1 MKQKVI
7 SCFTAFL
14 MGVSLVSGNIVNAAD
29 QQKMNMKDGYEWEYW
44 NSNGAGKIEMN
55 VGNNGIYECSWN
67 DVEECI
73 FKSGY
78 KLGSTQ
84 TWDYYTFMT
93 RCSYSIDYKPEGV
106 SYIGYYGWTEDPLVE
121 YYIVEAWGTWR
132 PGGLFG
138 EKEKILISDGKS
150 YDIYSVDRINQ
161 PSIHGTEMF
170 KQYWSVAQNN
180 PAVVDKM
187 NSIRGA
193 VTLSNHFKAWEENG
207 MKLGKMYELSMQV
220 SCYQGSGY
228 AKVKP
233 GFNGFE
239 GFEGEM
245 ENVVGDN
252 NTETTTINTETTVT
266 DVTVETVQDVQTDI
280 SEETTVTD
288 VTSETVQDVQTDIS
302 EETTVTDV
310 TAETVQDVQTDIS
323 EETTVT
329 DVTAETV
336 QDTQTDISEETT
348 VTDVS
353 DTDVTTENS
362 TDENEPLYG
371 DVDENGVVELTDL
384 TVLSVY
390 LLGGNELSDSQLIK
404 ANVYKDEFVDIAD
417 LARLKQYI
425 CKDPVVLE
433 GGLLKTITD
442 KLKSG
447 NEDGYDWELWNDDD
461 IGTAEMTI
469 GSIGN
474 YSCSWSNV
482 RNCIFKSG
490 KKLGCTK
497 TADEYGGLT
506 WTYDVD
512 FSPNGNAYMGI
523 YGWTEDPTVEYYIV
537 ESWGTWRPP
546 GIRDKKG
553 ILQSDGRNYDV
564 YTVTRYNQPSI
575 HGTETYEQ
583 YWDVAQTNPACAY
596 TKKNIKGSINISN
609 HFRNWEKL
617 GLRTGRLYEIS
628 FCIEAYNSSG
638 SADIK
643 QNRPYY

>member
-1 MKQKVI
+1 MKYKIV
-7 SCFTAFL
+7 SCFTAML
-14 MGVSLVSGNIVNAAD
+14 MTLSLLPASAGSLTVYSVDRHECGI
-29 QQKMNMKDGYEWEYW
+29 KDSYDWEYW
-44 NSNGAGKIEMN
+44 NGHNIGDVQMTMEKMG
-55 VGNNGIYECSWN
+55 YFECKWK

-73 FKSGY
+73 FKSGK

-84 TWDYYTFMT
+84 TWENYRFMFDRYTYDIEYYPDGNSF
-93 RCSYSIDYKPEGV
+93 
-106 SYIGYYGWTEDPLVE
+106 IGYYGWAEDPLVE
-121 YYIVEAWGTWR
+121 YYVVEAWGNWR
-132 PGGLFG
+132 PCSECKSKASFS
-138 EKEKILISDGKS
+138 SDGKE
-150 YDIYSVDRINQ
+150 YDVYTVERINA
-161 PSIHGTEMF
+161 PSIHGNETFE
-170 KQYWSVAQNN
+170 QYWSVAKEN
-180 PAVVDKM
+180 PAELKKLNKFEGTVSMRDHFEEWEKNDMKM
-187 NSIRGA
+187 
-193 VTLSNHFKAWEENG
+193 
-207 MKLGKMYELSMQV
+207 GKMYEISMQV
-220 SCYQGSGY
+220 LSYEGSGY
-228 AKVKP
+228 ANIFP
-233 GFNGFE
+233 GI
-239 GFEGEM
+239 M
-245 ENVVGDN
+245 SSIYDWHRLYDENDDTKEN
-252 NTETTTINTETTVT
+252 EVT
-266 DVTVETVQDVQTDI
+266 DTSGEILTDTTEVLNTAEETAVTEISETAEETAQTNVTDI
-280 SEETTVTD
+280 SD
-288 VTSETVQDVQTDIS
+288 ETVLTN
-302 EETTVTDV
+302 E
-310 TAETVQDVQTDIS
+310 
-323 EETTVT
+323 
-329 DVTAETV
+329 
-336 QDTQTDISEETT
+336 
-348 VTDVS
+348 TDVS
-353 DTDVTTENS
+353 KEITMTEDTSNS
-362 TDENEPLYG
+362 SSQNEEVLYG
-371 DVDENGVVELTDL
+371 DIDGNGVVELTDL

-390 LLGGNELSDSQLIK
+390 LLGGTELSESQLIK
-404 ANVYKDEFVDIAD
+404 ADIYRDHLVDIAD

-425 CKDPVVLE
+425 CKDPAVLE

-447 NEDGYDWELWNDDD
+447 NKDGYDWELWNDDD
-461 IGTAEMTI
+461 IGTAEMSI
-469 GSIGN
+469 GSIGS

-546 GIRDKKG
+546 GIRDNKG

-628 FCIEAYNSSG
+628 FSIEAYDSSG